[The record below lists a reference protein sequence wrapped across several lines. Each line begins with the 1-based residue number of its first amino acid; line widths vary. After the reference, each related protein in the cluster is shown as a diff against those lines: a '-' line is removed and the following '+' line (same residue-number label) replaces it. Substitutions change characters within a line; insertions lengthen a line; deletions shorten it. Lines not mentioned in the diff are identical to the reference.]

1 MLAHRATDS
10 RLAQARSLLELG
22 RAIPAGL
29 LAAPIAA
36 SWRRCLDAGLEP
48 HHPPP
53 VERIERHMLERHRAA
68 HETVRRLARA
78 EMQTLQ
84 RQLGRDSFMLAFAD
98 PEGVLLD
105 ALASEGRRTDI
116 EAFGIVPGTVWQ
128 EAMAGTNALGTASEA
143 RQRMVVRGAEHFFT
157 HHQRLT
163 CIAAPIFLPDR
174 TLAGVLD
181 ATCFSESYAPNA
193 RAIVALAAAEI
204 EARLFR
210 ARLAGKRLLAF
221 HGRAE
226 FIDTAYAG
234 LLALDAADRVVAAND
249 QARFILAGL
258 AEPVGAAFGALFAPG
273 ELRPG
278 TLGTLTDRSGRLLHA
293 RLDQPEAA
301 ARPRALARAPEA
313 SAMDAVV
320 ADDPAARAALD
331 MAARAAVRGM
341 PVLIRGA
348 TGTGKEVAA
357 RYAHR
362 ASGRNGRFVAVN
374 CAAIPPDLI
383 AAELFGHV
391 EGAFTGARRGGA
403 NGLAVEA
410 DGGTLFLDEI
420 GDLPLPL
427 QAALLRFLDD
437 FSVRAVGGGA
447 PRLVDVLLLT
457 ATNVDLAAAVAA
469 GRFRADLYY
478 RLAIA
483 EITLP
488 ALKDRNDV
496 RPLAAHLLEQIAPGS
511 RLDTA
516 AAARLARHEFP
527 GNIRELRNLLA
538 RAALGGDKVIGE
550 AAIAA
555 LLPAED
561 GGTAASGGGRSVLR
575 DVQAQRIE
583 AALRAAGG
591 NVSRAARALGVSR
604 NTIYRAIGRT
614 PPAAAG

>member
-36 SWRRCLDAGLEP
+36 SWRRCLDAGLDP
-48 HHPPP
+48 HHPPN
-53 VERIERHMLERHRAA
+53 VARIEQNALERHRAA
-68 HETVRRLARA
+68 HETARRLARA
-78 EMQTLQ
+78 EMQALH
-84 RQLGRDSFMLAFAD
+84 RQLGRDSFVLAFAD
-98 PEGVLLD
+98 PDGVLIDSLV
-105 ALASEGRRTDI
+105 SEGRRADI
-116 EAFGIVPGTVWQ
+116 EAFGIVPGTVW
-128 EAMAGTNALGTASEA
+128 EESLVGTNALGTASTA
-143 RQRMVVRGAEHFFT
+143 RQRIAVRGAEHFFT
-157 HHQRLT
+157 HHQRLS

-181 ATCFSESYAPNA
+181 ATCFSEAYAPNA

-210 ARLAGKRLLAF
+210 ARLAGKRLLAI

-226 FIDTAYAG
+226 FLDTAYAG

-258 AEPVGAAFGALFAPG
+258 PEPIGATFGALFAPA

-278 TLGTLTDRSGRLLHA
+278 AAGTLTDRAGRLFHA
-293 RLDQPEAA
+293 RLDQPETARTRSIAPAQGVPAA
-301 ARPRALARAPEA
+301 DAP
-313 SAMDAVV
+313 V
-320 ADDPAARAALD
+320 AEDPAARAALD
-331 MAARAAVRGM
+331 MAARAAARGM

-362 ASGRNGRFVAVN
+362 ASGRGGRFVAVN

-403 NGLAVEA
+403 AGLAVEA

-437 FSVRAVGGGA
+437 FSVRPVGGGT

-457 ATNVDLAAAVAA
+457 ATNVDLGEAVAA

-488 ALKDRNDV
+488 PLRERSDI
-496 RPLAAHLLEQIAPGS
+496 RPLAAHLLEQVAPGTRLEPAAAS
-511 RLDTA
+511 RLALHD
-516 AAARLARHEFP
+516 FP
-527 GNIRELRNLLA
+527 GNVRELRNLLA
-538 RAALGGDKVIGE
+538 RAALIGEKVIGE
-550 AAIAA
+550 ETIAA
-555 LLPAED
+555 LLPAETAA
-561 GGTAASGGGRSVLR
+561 TAASGQSVLR
-575 DVQAQRIE
+575 DVQAKRIE

-591 NVSRAARALGVSR
+591 NISRAARALGVSR

-614 PPAAAG
+614 PPTTAAT